1 MKRILLILPILSL
14 MACATSQFGWAPDPA
29 VDGDKKTEMNE
40 DFDFVELDDD
50 ELIIESDASKETAS
64 KVTASSDRSSGSEMD
79 SDVTNKDESTMILGH
94 RVQLASFEDESNAR
108 EARKDALFKFQ
119 HKVYLIFDSG
129 LWKLRIGDCRTPEE
143 ADALRD
149 LAVRRGYP
157 GAYKVVSKVYQN
169 TN

>member
-1 MKRILLILPILSL
+1 MKRILLILPILFL

-29 VDGDKKTEMNE
+29 ADGDKKTEMNE

-50 ELIIESDASKETAS
+50 EPVIGSDESKDSTAEIAMPNNRSIGSEINSDAA
-64 KVTASSDRSSGSEMD
+64 D
-79 SDVTNKDESTMILGH
+79 KDEGTMILGH

-119 HKVYLIFDSG
+119 QKVYLIFDSG
-129 LWKLRIGDCRTPEE
+129 LWKLRIGDCKTPEE